1 MTTGQTTG
9 GPGKPLIPWS
19 AWRASW
25 RAADAWGKRFQH
37 APGPKGQTHRPDPD
51 PRQNASTNTAVARQ
65 KRRQGNSLAE
75 PTARKPKTLH
85 GAPRGRQI

>member
-25 RAADAWGKRFQH
+25 RAADAWGKRFQRV
-37 APGPKGQTHRPDPD
+37 PGPEGQKYRLHCEA
-51 PRQNASTNTAVARQ
+51 RQNTYNRGIMARQ